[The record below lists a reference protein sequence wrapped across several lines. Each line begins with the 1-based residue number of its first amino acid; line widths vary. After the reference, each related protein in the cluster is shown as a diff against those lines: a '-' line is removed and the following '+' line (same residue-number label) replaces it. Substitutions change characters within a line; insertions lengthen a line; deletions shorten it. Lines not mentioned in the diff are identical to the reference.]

1 MTIYKPG
8 TPALGDVGAYQV
20 SAKPYFKGG
29 LIAKP
34 QIQVI
39 EFPFIT
45 NWIYIRNNNTDR
57 TVDGPLI
64 AFSENGFATNNYFRL
79 FSSPSVQDTSPQVFY
94 FKVSRLYYKIESGNV
109 LFDLIAGLTNIP
121 SEVLA
126 NNWSGSAGVG

>member
-20 SAKPYFKGG
+20 SSKPYFRGG

-34 QIQVI
+34 QVNVV

-45 NWIYIRNNNTDR
+45 NWIHIRNNNTQLAL
-57 TVDGPLI
+57 DGPLI

-79 FSSPSVQDTSPQVFY
+79 LSAPSVNDTSPQVFY
-94 FKVSRLYYKIESGNV
+94 FKVSKLYYKIESGNL
-109 LFDLIAGLTNIP
+109 LFDVVAGLTNIP

-126 NNWSGSAGVG
+126 NNWAGEPGVG